1 VGLRVLVL
9 NAGSS
14 TLKAAI
20 VEPVPPGG
28 APEPAIASVTI
39 PLGDDASRGP
49 DVAAGFD
56 AAMTGLEEA
65 GGRPERAVAVAHRVV
80 HGGATYTTPV
90 VVGRRVLAGID
101 ALTPLAPL
109 HEPVAA
115 ATIRAAMARFTD
127 SPHVA
132 VFDTAFHAT
141 LPETAWRYPV
151 PRGWDAWG
159 IRRYGF
165 HGLSVEW
172 SVERAAT
179 LLERP
184 ADELGLVVAHLGN
197 GCSVTAVAGGR
208 SVATSMGMTPL
219 EGLMMGTRSGSID
232 PGILLALIREGR
244 LDADALADALNHR
257 SGLLGVSGS
266 SGDMRALQASADE
279 GDAAATL
286 AIAMFVERAAAA
298 IAAAATSLRRLD
310 GVVFTGGI
318 GEGSGPVRAA
328 IVERLAVLGLPPI
341 GTERV
346 DRDAILAGAEGTAAT
361 AAVLRIEAREDI
373 VAARAAVNAI
383 REG

>member
-20 VEPVPPGG
+20 LQPLPPGA
-28 APEPAIASVTI
+28 APDPPLASVSI
-39 PLGDDASRGP
+39 PLGDDASRGA
-49 DVAAGFD
+49 DVAGAFA
-56 AAMTGLEEA
+56 AAMAGLEEA
-65 GGRPERAVAVAHRVV
+65 GGRPERVVAVAHRVV
-80 HGGATYTTPV
+80 HGGSAYTKPTYL
-90 VVGRRVLAGID
+90 GRRVLAGID
-101 ALTPLAPL
+101 ALAPLAPL

-115 ATIRAAMARFTD
+115 ATIRVAMARLSD
-127 SPHVA
+127 PPHVA

-141 LPETAWRYPV
+141 LPEAAWRYPV
-151 PRGWDAWG
+151 PRAWDEWG

-172 SVERAAT
+172 SVERAAA
-179 LLERP
+179 LLGRP

-244 LDADALADALNHR
+244 LDADQLADALDHR

-266 SGDMRALQASADE
+266 SGDMRALLASADA

-286 AIAMFVERAAAA
+286 AVTMFVERAAAA
-298 IAAAATSLRRLD
+298 MAAAATSLPRLD

-318 GEGSGPVRAA
+318 GSGSGRVRAA
-328 IVERLAVLGLPPI
+328 IVERLAVLGLPSI
-341 GTERV
+341 GSEDV
-346 DRDAILAGAEGTAAT
+346 DEDAILAGGERAGTT
-361 AAVLRIEAREDI
+361 NAVIRIEAREDI
-373 VAARAAVNAI
+373 VAARAAVDTI
-383 REG
+383 RQP

>member
-1 VGLRVLVL
+1 VALRILVI

-20 VEPVPPGG
+20 LEPLPVGA

-39 PLGDDASRGP
+39 ELGDDASRNT
-49 DVAAGFD
+49 DVAGGFD
-56 AAMTGLEEA
+56 AAMAGLEEA
-65 GGRPERAVAVAHRVV
+65 GGRPERVVAVAHRVV
-80 HGGATYTTPV
+80 HGGATYTAPTV
-90 VVGRRVLAGID
+90 IGRAVLAGID
-101 ALTPLAPL
+101 ALAPLAPL
-109 HEPVAA
+109 HEPIAA
-115 ATIRAAMARFTD
+115 ATILAAMARLSD
-127 SPHVA
+127 PLHVA

-151 PRGWDAWG
+151 PRAWDAWG
-159 IRRYGF
+159 VRRYGF

-179 LLERP
+179 LLGRP
-184 ADELGLVVAHLGN
+184 ADVLGLVVAHLGN

-232 PGILLALIREGR
+232 PGILLALVREDR
-244 LDADALADALNHR
+244 LDPDALADALDHR

-266 SGDMRALQASADE
+266 SGDMRALQASADA

-298 IAAAATSLRRLD
+298 IASAATSLPRLD

-318 GEGSGPVRAA
+318 GEGSGRVRAA
-328 IVERLAVLGLPPI
+328 IVERLAVVGLPPI
-341 GTERV
+341 GAEDV
-346 DRDAILAGAEGTAAT
+346 DRDAVLADGAGTGPT
-361 AAVLRIEAREDI
+361 PAVLRIEAREDV
-373 VAARAAVNAI
+373 VATRAAVGAI
-383 REG
+383 RRR

>member
-1 VGLRVLVL
+1 VALRVLVL

-20 VEPVPPGG
+20 LEPVPQGT
-28 APEPAIASVTI
+28 APEPPIASVTI
-39 PLGDDASRGP
+39 KLGDDASRNA

-65 GGRPERAVAVAHRVV
+65 GGRPERVVAVAHRVV
-80 HGGATYTTPV
+80 HGGSMYTIPTV
-90 VVGRRVLAGID
+90 IGRRVLAGID
-101 ALTPLAPL
+101 ALAPLAPL

-115 ATIRAAMARFTD
+115 ATIRAAMARLTD
-127 SPHVA
+127 PPHVA

-151 PRGWDAWG
+151 PRAWDEWG

-165 HGLSVEW
+165 HGLSVDW

-179 LLERP
+179 LLARP
-184 ADELGLVVAHLGN
+184 IDELGLVVAHLGN

-244 LDADALADALNHR
+244 LDAEQLADALDHR

-266 SGDMRALQASADE
+266 SGDMRALQASADA
-279 GDAAATL
+279 GDTAATL

-298 IAAAATSLRRLD
+298 IAAAATSLPRLD

-318 GEGSGPVRAA
+318 GSGSGRVRAA
-328 IVERLAVLGLPPI
+328 IVERLAVLGLPPV
-341 GTERV
+341 GTDDV
-346 DRDAILAGAEGTAAT
+346 DRDAVLAGGVGTAAT
-361 AAVLRIEAREDI
+361 AAILRVEAREDI
-373 VAARAAVNAI
+373 VAARAAIDAI
-383 REG
+383 HRR

>member
-1 VGLRVLVL
+1 MPLRVLVL

-20 VEPVPPGG
+20 LEPVPVGA
-28 APEPAIASVTI
+28 APEPAIASVRI
-39 PLGDDASRGP
+39 ALGDDASRKA

-56 AAMTGLEEA
+56 AAMAGLEEA
-65 GGRPERAVAVAHRVV
+65 GGRPERVVAVAHRVV
-80 HGGATYTTPV
+80 HGGAMYTTPTV
-90 VVGRRVLAGID
+90 IGRAVLAGID
-101 ALTPLAPL
+101 ALASLAPL

-115 ATIRAAMARFTD
+115 ATIRAAMARLSD
-127 SPHVA
+127 PLHVA

-151 PRGWDAWG
+151 PRSWDEWG

-179 LLERP
+179 LLGRP

-232 PGILLALIREGR
+232 PGILLAMIRDGR
-244 LDADALADALNHR
+244 LDADGLADALDHR
-257 SGLLGVSGS
+257 SGLLGVSGT
-266 SGDMRALQASADE
+266 SGDMRALQASADD

-298 IAAAATSLRRLD
+298 IAAAATALAQLD
-310 GVVFTGGI
+310 GIVFTGGI
-318 GEGSGPVRAA
+318 GSGSGRVRAA
-328 IVERLAVLGLPPI
+328 VVERLAVLGLPSI
-341 GTERV
+341 ATEDV
-346 DRDAILAGAEGTAAT
+346 DRDMVLGGGEGTAAA

-373 VAARAAVNAI
+373 VAARAAVGAI
-383 REG
+383 RHR

>member
-1 VGLRVLVL
+1 VALRVLVL

-20 VEPVPPGG
+20 LEPVPQGT
-28 APEPAIASVTI
+28 APEPPIASVTI
-39 PLGDDASRGP
+39 KLGDDASRNA

-65 GGRPERAVAVAHRVV
+65 GGRPERVVAVAHRVV
-80 HGGATYTTPV
+80 HGGSMYTIPTV
-90 VVGRRVLAGID
+90 IGRRVLAGID
-101 ALTPLAPL
+101 ALAPLAPL

-115 ATIRAAMARFTD
+115 ATIRAAMARLTD
-127 SPHVA
+127 PPHVA

-151 PRGWDAWG
+151 PRAWDEWG

-165 HGLSVEW
+165 HGLSVDW

-179 LLERP
+179 LLARP
-184 ADELGLVVAHLGN
+184 IDELGLVVAHLGN

-244 LDADALADALNHR
+244 LDAEQLADALDHR

-266 SGDMRALQASADE
+266 SGDMRALQASADA
-279 GDAAATL
+279 GDTAATL

-298 IAAAATSLRRLD
+298 IAAAATSLPRLD

-318 GEGSGPVRAA
+318 GSGSGRVRAA
-328 IVERLAVLGLPPI
+328 IVERLAVLGLPPV
-341 GTERV
+341 GTDDV
-346 DRDAILAGAEGTAAT
+346 DRDAVLAGGVGTAAT
-361 AAVLRIEAREDI
+361 AAILRVEAREDI
-373 VAARAAVNAI
+373 VAARAAVDAI
-383 REG
+383 HRR